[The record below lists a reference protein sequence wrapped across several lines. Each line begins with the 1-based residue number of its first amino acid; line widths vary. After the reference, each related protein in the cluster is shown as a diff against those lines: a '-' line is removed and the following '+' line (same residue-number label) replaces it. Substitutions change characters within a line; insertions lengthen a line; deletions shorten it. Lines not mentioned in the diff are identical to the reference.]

1 MKNDIVY
8 WDDSDTDYVNLCVNK
23 FETGLYIYLLN
34 INGSD
39 VCYTLNGPMPSEGYL
54 VNQRLKSN
62 NMEDAKKEALKMYK
76 NGLIKSIK
84 TYKEYIQSWEKIV
97 KALDEM

>member
-8 WDDSDTDYVNLCVNK
+8 WNDDGSDYVNLFINNS
-23 FETGLYIYLLN
+23 ETGLYIYLLN

-54 VNQRLKSN
+54 VNHRLKSN
-62 NMEDAKKEALKMYK
+62 NIEDAKKEALNIYK
-76 NGLIKSIK
+76 DGLIKSIE
-84 TYKEYIQSWEKIV
+84 TYKEYVQSWEKII